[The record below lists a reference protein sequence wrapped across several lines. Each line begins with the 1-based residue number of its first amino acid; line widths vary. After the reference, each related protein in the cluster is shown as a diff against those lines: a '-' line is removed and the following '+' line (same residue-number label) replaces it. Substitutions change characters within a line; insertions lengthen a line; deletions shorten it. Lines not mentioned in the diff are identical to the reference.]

1 MGLRLLKTWT
11 NFLSNVDRA
20 LHLWHEQSNSGNDK
34 NQRVLMHVRRSIDNV
49 RFWPLQLRHSYFLW
63 WFYVKISVI
72 LSDFCIHG
80 VRKATPVTTKA
91 NAFWCN
97 FAGRST
103 ACVFEHCTMGIY
115 VFSCSFRG
123 DLWCIFASFCM
134 ILSSRLEAW
143 SRCMNG
149 HRSNSKRVIFITF
162 WSVFLRWKNRITRHV
177 WWISWKINIKL
188 GRKKFIFV
196 QFVFGYSAFYFYFF
210 TRPRKKRDTRY
221 DLGVAVI

>member
-1 MGLRLLKTWT
+1 MIFDDFERI
-11 NFLSNVDRA
+11 
-20 LHLWHEQSNSGNDK
+20 LHPWRQQSNSGNDK

-63 WFYVKISVI
+63 WFYGKISMI

-103 ACVFEHCTMGIY
+103 ACVFEHCTIGIY

-123 DLWCIFASFCM
+123 DLWCILASFCM

-149 HRSNSKRVIFITF
+149 PRSNSKRVIFITF
-162 WSVFLRWKNRITRHV
+162 WSVFCV
-177 WWISWKINIKL
+177 GKIAL
-188 GRKKFIFV
+188 LV
-196 QFVFGYSAFYFYFF
+196 TFGGFSE
-210 TRPRKKRDTRY
+210 KW
-221 DLGVAVI
+221 G